1 MNLADIKRD
10 LRVTHSDDDE
20 LLQIYL
26 DAAKD
31 QALRF
36 IDRTELPMVEP
47 ADPDSSSSSSE
58 PVLELPGSIR
68 AALLL
73 LVRAMYDAA
82 DAKEIEA
89 TRQAAETML
98 MPYRINLGA

>member
-1 MNLADIKRD
+1 MTLDDIKRD

-20 LLQIYL
+20 LLQILL

-36 IDRTELPMVEP
+36 IDRTELPMVAP
-47 ADPDSSSSSSE
+47 ADVALSSSSSE

-68 AALLL
+68 TAVLL
-73 LVRAMYDAA
+73 LVRAMYDVA
-82 DAKEIEA
+82 DAREIEA

-98 MPYRINLGA
+98 MPYRINLGV

>member
-47 ADPDSSSSSSE
+47 ADPESSSSSSE

-68 AALLL
+68 AALLGRYANVFITDQFTARAL
-73 LVRAMYDAA
+73 L
-82 DAKEIEA
+82 
-89 TRQAAETML
+89 AEN
-98 MPYRINLGA
+98 R